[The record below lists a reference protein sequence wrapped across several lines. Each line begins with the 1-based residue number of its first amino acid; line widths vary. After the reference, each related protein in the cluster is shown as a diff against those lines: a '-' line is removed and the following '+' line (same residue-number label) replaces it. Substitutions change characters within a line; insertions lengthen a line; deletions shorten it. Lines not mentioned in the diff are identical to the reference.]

1 MFSSARLGR
10 GGLRSSQGGLSPP
23 KPPLDAGP
31 GEALWQVLGE
41 ALWLLHS
48 EALRQFLGEALR
60 LLYSEALRLQNGT
73 TALLLTGDVTV
84 QLLCCGCCINTSL
97 HSFKICII
105 LTKKNICILNNN
117 YYSDTNLALT
127 LSQDKFISPSH
138 LFQKNYCDRSGV
150 QMGNY
155 VCNPLI

>member
-1 MFSSARLGR
+1 MTKSETSPSSRRWKRERSWRVWGRQRNKVEYKYSLGLLCEILRL
-10 GGLRSSQGGLSPP
+10 LLS
-23 KPPLDAGP
+23 
-31 GEALWQVLGE
+31 EALRQVLGE

-117 YYSDTNLALT
+117 YY
-127 LSQDKFISPSH
+127 F
-138 LFQKNYCDRSGV
+138 
-150 QMGNY
+150 
-155 VCNPLI
+155 

>member
-1 MFSSARLGR
+1 MTKSETSPSSRRWKRERSWRMWGRQRNKVEYKYSLGLLCEILRL
-10 GGLRSSQGGLSPP
+10 LLSEA
-23 KPPLDAGP
+23 LLFH

-117 YYSDTNLALT
+117 YYL
-127 LSQDKFISPSH
+127 
-138 LFQKNYCDRSGV
+138 
-150 QMGNY
+150 
-155 VCNPLI
+155 

>member
-1 MFSSARLGR
+1 MWGRQRNKVEYKYSLGLLCEILRL
-10 GGLRSSQGGLSPP
+10 LLSEA
-23 KPPLDAGP
+23 LLFH

-41 ALWLLHS
+41 ALRLLHS
-48 EALRQFLGEALR
+48 EALWQVLGEALR
-60 LLYSEALRLQNGT
+60 LLHSEALWQVLGEALRLLHSEALRLQNGT

-117 YYSDTNLALT
+117 YY
-127 LSQDKFISPSH
+127 F
-138 LFQKNYCDRSGV
+138 
-150 QMGNY
+150 
-155 VCNPLI
+155 